1 ILIMVV
7 IGGVGSLAGAIL
19 GAAVVVGLP
28 EYLRAIGDYRMLVF
42 GAILIATMLF
52 GEGGLAALCA
62 TLVRRVGV
70 VSARLAPKLS
80 PRNEAGPWAPPRTT
94 TRGSWRRAA

>member
-1 ILIMVV
+1 
-7 IGGVGSLAGAIL
+7 VGSLPGAIL

-62 TLVRRVGV
+62 ATGRRLRGWLVRIVPK
-70 VSARLAPKLS
+70 LAPS
-80 PRNEAGPWAPPRTT
+80 DEGAR
-94 TRGSWRRAA
+94 

>member
-1 ILIMVV
+1 MVV

-19 GAAVVVGLP
+19 GAAVVIGLP

-52 GEGGLAALCA
+52 GEGGLAALA
-62 TLVRRVGV
+62 TTLGRRLRG
-70 VSARLAPKLS
+70 LAMRHIPK
-80 PRNEAGPWAPPRTT
+80 PPASRK
-94 TRGSWRRAA
+94 AAQ